1 MAQQAYADMG
11 VLDMAGQSLDKL
23 MNQDEDIAER
33 FAAEETERHAEV
45 AETVALGVDS

>member
-1 MAQQAYADMG
+1 MRDLPEGERLYAHAIG
-11 VLDMAGQSLDKL
+11 PFGEKLD
-23 MNQDEDIAER
+23 AER